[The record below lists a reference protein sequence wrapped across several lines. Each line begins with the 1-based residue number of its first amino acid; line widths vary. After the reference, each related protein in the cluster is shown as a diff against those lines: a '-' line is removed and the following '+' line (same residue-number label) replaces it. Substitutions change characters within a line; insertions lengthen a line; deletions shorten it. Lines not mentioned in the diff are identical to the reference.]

1 MTAIP
6 VSVLTG
12 FLGSG
17 KTTLLSRLLRH
28 DGMART
34 AVIINEFGAVGLD
47 HLLIERSDDDIVQL
61 NSGCLCCTIRGD
73 LVRTIGNLIARR
85 RRGDVLEFERIVI
98 ETTGLA
104 DPVPVLQALMTDPA
118 VAADIAL
125 DGVVT
130 VVDAVNGAATLE
142 RYDEAVRQVALADR
156 LVVTKVDL
164 ADPDA
169 TGLPG
174 RLRALNPAAPMM
186 HAVQGDIDPARLF
199 DTSGPVAKSAD
210 ASAWMAAETPPWL
223 AAETPHGHG
232 HDVSRHG
239 ADIRAHSFTRAK
251 PLHAVALTLYL
262 EILAEHCGADLL
274 RLKGLVNLVES
285 PDQPAVIHGVQH
297 VLHPIDWLDAWPD
310 GSHDSVF
317 VFITKDIPGDWL
329 ECLLDAVED
338 EVAETVMRRNNIAK

>member
-73 LVRTIGNLIARR
+73 LVRTICDLIARR
-85 RRGDVLEFERIVI
+85 RRGDVLAFERIVI

-104 DPVPVLQALMTDPA
+104 DPVPILQALMTDPA
-118 VAADIAL
+118 LAADIVL

-130 VVDAVNGAATLE
+130 VVDAVNGADTLE
-142 RYDEAVRQVALADR
+142 RHDEAVRQVALADH
-156 LVVTKVDL
+156 LVVTKTDL
-164 ADPDA
+164 ADPA
-169 TGLPG
+169 ASGLPG
-174 RLRALNPAAPMM
+174 RLRALNPAAPIRT
-186 HAVQGDIDPARLF
+186 AVQGEIDPALLF
-199 DTSGPVAKSAD
+199 DTGGPAAKT
-210 ASAWMAAETPPWL
+210 AEAQAWL
-223 AAETPHGHG
+223 AADSPLVHG

-239 ADIRAHSFTRAK
+239 ADIRAFTFRRAA
-251 PLHAVALTLYL
+251 PVHAVALTLYL

-274 RLKGLVNLVES
+274 RLKGLVNLVER
-285 PDQPAVIHGVQH
+285 PDRPAVIHGVQH
-297 VLHPIDWLDAWPD
+297 VLHPVTWLDAWPD
-310 GSHDSVF
+310 ERRDSVF
-317 VFITKDIPGDWL
+317 VFITKDIPGPWL
-329 ECLLDAVED
+329 ECLLDAVDE
-338 EVAETVMRRNNIAK
+338 EVAEVLARANQDQ